1 MSSRRFQRQRQCWKL
16 LAMAVGIASMWSTVA
31 FAQCTKDTDC
41 KGDRICL
48 KGSCTEPKVAPPA
61 KAPEPAL
68 LSQDQILAKYED
80 GDVDGARVEAER
92 AGLTDLAEK
101 FRTFAKLFTAATASR
116 DSGPQSIGD
125 HEAALVADSAIT
137 TRPSKYA
144 KTIRK
149 RLSKLWLAKAERE
162 PTNDAAKES
171 LAKSL
176 TYNPANEEASAR
188 LAELNAAHARA
199 EDVNVGSR
207 ASAERSG
214 PSGRAPMLMPQD
226 NSARESRVRLLD
238 ERSQL
243 LSTRPGI
250 GWSVAS
256 IILGSIGSIAC
267 VIGLATGGAGWVV
280 FYGIFLV
287 VGIVDLVVGLV
298 TLGVNVG
305 ARSRIDNRVRE
316 IDHELGILSRNIHAP
331 NPQFLDRNP
340 GFVAYRF

>member
-1 MSSRRFQRQRQCWKL
+1 MSQATTRGVRL
-16 LAMAVGIASMWSTVA
+16 LRGAVGIALLWSGA
-31 FAQCTKDTDC
+31 AWAQCTKDTDC
-41 KGDRICL
+41 KGERICL
-48 KGSCTEPKVAPPA
+48 KGTCAEPKVASPA
-61 KAPEPAL
+61 KAPEPSL
-68 LSQDQILAKYED
+68 LSREQILAKYEE

-101 FRTFAKLFTAATASR
+101 FRTLARLFTAATASR

-125 HEAALVADSAIT
+125 HEAALAADSAIT
-137 TRPSKYA
+137 ARPSKYG

-149 RLSKLWLAKAERE
+149 RLSKLWQARAERE

-188 LAELNAAHARA
+188 LAELNAAHVRA

-207 ASAERSG
+207 ASAEPGG
-214 PSGRAPMLMPQD
+214 PSSRAPMIVPED
-226 NSARESRVRLLD
+226 TYARMSRVRLLD

-243 LSTRPGI
+243 LSTRPSI
-250 GWSVAS
+250 GWSIAS

-287 VGIVDLVVGLV
+287 VGIVDLAVGLV

-316 IDHELGILSRNIHAP
+316 IDHELGILARNIHAP
-331 NPQFLDRNP
+331 SPQVADRTP
-340 GFVAYRF
+340 GFVAFRF